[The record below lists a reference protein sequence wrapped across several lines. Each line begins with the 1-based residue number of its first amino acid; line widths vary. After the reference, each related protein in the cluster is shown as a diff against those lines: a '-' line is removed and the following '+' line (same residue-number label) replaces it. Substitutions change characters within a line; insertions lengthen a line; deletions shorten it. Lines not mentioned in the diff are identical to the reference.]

1 MTTSS
6 RLPLSAIKSSSTFAL
21 VGPSLAF
28 FSEHQSVPEAL
39 RARDTIVN
47 HSPAAEVFIYRR
59 CVREW
64 FKF

>member
-1 MTTSS
+1 MEIHP
-6 RLPLSAIKSSSTFAL
+6 RMALNAIKSSSTFAL

-47 HSPAAEVFIYRR
+47 HSPTAQVFIYRR

-64 FKF
+64 FKY